1 MSALVAFALRQAPFP
16 RRLSAFLSEK
26 HRPSRRSSICREIE
40 IRSHP
45 LGVPLSMR
53 GKAIF
58 IVLHIFSADAT
69 RNRESIGVGYAG
81 AET

>member
-1 MSALVAFALRQAPFP
+1 MSALAVFALRQAPLL
-16 RRLSAFLSEK
+16 RRLSVFLSEK
-26 HRPSRRSSICREIE
+26 HRLSRRSSTCREIE
-40 IRSHP
+40 LKSRP
-45 LGVPLSMR
+45 LGALSSMR

-69 RNRESIGVGYAG
+69 RNRKSIGVGYAG